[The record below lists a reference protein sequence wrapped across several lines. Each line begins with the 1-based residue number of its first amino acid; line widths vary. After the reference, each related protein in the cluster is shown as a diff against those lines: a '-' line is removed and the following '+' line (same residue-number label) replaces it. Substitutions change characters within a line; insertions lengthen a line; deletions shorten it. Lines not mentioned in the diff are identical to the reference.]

1 MATITCTIQGRNGG
15 ITMLNIH
22 ISYGVTDDC
31 KNLEESYGEICVQCN
46 KCGRF
51 DEEEGESEADNGN
64 DNK

>member
-1 MATITCTIQGRNGG
+1 
-15 ITMLNIH
+15 MLNIH

-31 KNLEESYGEICVQCN
+31 KNLEESYGEICVKCN

-64 DNK
+64 NHI

>member
-1 MATITCTIQGRNGG
+1 LEQRKGRNGG

-31 KNLEESYGEICVQCN
+31 KNLEESYGEICVKCN

-51 DEEEGESEADNGN
+51 DEDEGKSEVDNGKT
-64 DNK
+64 D